1 MGYAK
6 AIAKMES
13 IPEGGRYLLR
23 EIYFDGEDCCAVGLL
38 CPDARNWWDDITG
51 AQKLF
56 DISPLVRKEAEA
68 LELTREDLAMIQEI
82 NDEFDGSD
90 EERFEHV
97 LSQLRELEK
106 GNNR

>member
-13 IPEGGRYLLR
+13 IPEGERYLLR
-23 EIYFDGEDCCAVGLL
+23 EIYFDGKDCCAAGLL
-38 CPDARNWWDDITG
+38 CPDARNWWDDITR

-56 DISPLVRKEAEA
+56 DISPLARREAEA

-82 NDEFDGSD
+82 NDCFEGSD
-90 EERFEHV
+90 EERFEYV
-97 LSQLRELEK
+97 LSKLRELEE
-106 GNNR
+106 NNK

>member
-13 IPEGGRYLLR
+13 IPEGERVLLCDA
-23 EIYFDGEDCCAVGLL
+23 YFDGKNCCAVGLI
-38 CPDARNWWDDITG
+38 CPSTRDWRDSYESAYD
-51 AQKLF
+51 LF
-56 DISPLVRKEAEA
+56 DYRTVRAEA
-68 LELTREDLAMIQEI
+68 KALGLAREDLVNIQEI
-82 NDEFDGSD
+82 NDEFKGSD